1 MTKEI
6 FENILEICCK
16 KLTEESQK
24 EKFKSSKQ
32 FEDRVREIL
41 KDLLDDE
48 NFKIES
54 NTPAQAFPDI
64 PIGEYGVE
72 VKFTA
77 NDTWRSIGNSIL
89 ETQRVES
96 VKFIYIIYGK
106 MGGIPEVKWSDYE
119 SSIIHVRTSH
129 VPRFEVEIFP
139 DKNSAKESLFKQ
151 FGISYDEFRKLD
163 MSEKMKYI
171 RAYARKI
178 HPDEKLWWIEENNSE
193 KNNFHKKSC
202 DELKIDL
209 AKPHS
214 LSIANII
221 NLLRKHFTFKYSGSG
236 ASRLPTLAIY
246 AAYQCMMNQV
256 ARYEEKILCPLES
269 HTSADFQS
277 GRIGDIEIKNS
288 DGTAFEGV
296 EIKHEITI
304 TRQIISDAYE
314 KFKIYNTDRYYIL
327 TTAEKNFENI
337 SEIEEEILR
346 IEKIH
351 GCQVI
356 VNGVYDTLKY
366 YLRLLKDTSEFIS
379 NYVELLKIDDSIKFL
394 HKKKWNDFVAENI

>member
-32 FEDRVREIL
+32 FEERVREIL
-41 KDLLDDE
+41 KNLIDNE
-48 NFKIES
+48 NFQVES

-64 PIGEYGVE
+64 PIGEYGIE

-96 VKFIYIIYGK
+96 VKYIYIIFGK
-106 MGGIPEVKWSDYE
+106 MGGTPEIRWADYE

-139 DKNSAKESLFKQ
+139 DKNLAKKSLFEQ
-151 FGISYDEFRKLD
+151 FGISYDNFRKLD

-178 HPDEKLWWIEENNSE
+178 HPNEKLWWIEDNDSEENNLLI
-193 KNNFHKKSC
+193 KQR

-221 NLLRKHFTFKYSGSG
+221 NLLRKHFTFKYSVAG

-256 ARYEEKILCPLES
+256 ARYEEKILCPL
-269 HTSADFQS
+269 
-277 GRIGDIEIKNS
+277 
-288 DGTAFEGV
+288 
-296 EIKHEITI
+296 
-304 TRQIISDAYE
+304 
-314 KFKIYNTDRYYIL
+314 
-327 TTAEKNFENI
+327 
-337 SEIEEEILR
+337 
-346 IEKIH
+346 
-351 GCQVI
+351 
-356 VNGVYDTLKY
+356 
-366 YLRLLKDTSEFIS
+366 
-379 NYVELLKIDDSIKFL
+379 
-394 HKKKWNDFVAENI
+394 

>member
-1 MTKEI
+1 MT
-6 FENILEICCK
+6 
-16 KLTEESQK
+16 K

-48 NFKIES
+48 NFKIKS
-54 NTPAQAFPDI
+54 NIPAQAFPDI

-178 HPDEKLWWIEENNSE
+178 YPDEKLWWIEENNSE

-221 NLLRKHFTFKYSGSG
+221 NLLRKHFTFKYSVAG

-269 HTSADFQS
+269 HTSADSQS
-277 GRIGDIEIKNS
+277 GRIGDIDINNL
-288 DGTAFEGV
+288 DGTKFEGI

-327 TTAEKNFENI
+327 TTAEKIFENV
-337 SEIEEEILR
+337 SEIEQEIQR

-366 YLRLLKDTSEFIS
+366 YLRLLKNTSEFIS
-379 NYVELLKIDDSIKFL
+379 NYVELLKVDESIKFL
-394 HKKKWNDFVAENI
+394 HKKKWNDIVSENT

>member
-1 MTKEI
+1 MNEHKK
-6 FENILEICCK
+6 ILEKIYNEI
-16 KLTEESQK
+16 LTENFSEEIPDELKNFIEIIVSRSENNKGIITVLITLLSHKIFDKNQDIRYHQAQLKNGFAGRVIDKAEVTPFMKSVNFPAMSESGWLTRSLEQPHAYDLNYPGK
-24 EKFKSSKQ
+24 ITPKNVKNAFLQ
-32 FEDRVREIL
+32 IL
-41 KDLLDDE
+41 NE
-48 NFKIES
+48 
-54 NTPAQAFPDI
+54 
-64 PIGEYGVE
+64 VE
-72 VKFTA
+72 VKNFSA
-77 NDTWRSIGNSIL
+77 EIIL
-89 ETQRVES
+89 
-96 VKFIYIIYGK
+96 
-106 MGGIPEVKWSDYE
+106 
-119 SSIIHVRTSH
+119 
-129 VPRFEVEIFP
+129 
-139 DKNSAKESLFKQ
+139 
-151 FGISYDEFRKLD
+151 
-163 MSEKMKYI
+163 KYI
-171 RAYARKI
+171 FYLLIKQR
-178 HPDEKLWWIEENNSE
+178 
-193 KNNFHKKSC
+193 
-202 DELKIDL
+202 DELKIDM

-221 NLLRKHFTFKYSGSG
+221 NLLRKHFTFKYSGAG

-288 DGTAFEGV
+288 DETAFEGV

-304 TRQIISDAYE
+304 TKQIISDAYE

-337 SEIEEEILR
+337 SEIEEEIHR

-379 NYVELLKIDDSIKFL
+379 NYVELLKVDDSIKFL
-394 HKKKWNDFVAENI
+394 HKKKWNDFVAENV

>member
-1 MTKEI
+1 MTKEK
-6 FENILEICCK
+6 FENILEICCE
-16 KLTEESQK
+16 KLTVESRK

-41 KDLLDDE
+41 KNLIDEE
-48 NFKIES
+48 NFQIDLK
-54 NTPAQAFPDI
+54 TPAQAFPDI
-64 PIGEYGVE
+64 PIGEYGIE

-89 ETQRVES
+89 ETQRIER

-106 MGGIPEVKWSDYE
+106 MGGVPEVKWSDYE
-119 SSIIHVRTSH
+119 SSVIHVRTSH

-139 DKNSAKESLFKQ
+139 DKNLAKKSLFEQ
-151 FGISYDEFRKLD
+151 FGISYDNFRKLE

-178 HPDEKLWWIEENNSE
+178 HPEGNLWWIEENNLHVKESE
-193 KNNFHKKSC
+193 
-202 DELKIDL
+202 ELKIDL

-214 LSIANII
+214 LSISNII
-221 NLLRKHFTFKYSGSG
+221 NLLRKHFTEKYSVSG

-246 AAYQCMMNQV
+246 ASYQCMMNQV

-269 HTSADFQS
+269 HTSADSQS
-277 GRIGDIEIKNS
+277 GRIGDIDINNL

-304 TRQIISDAYE
+304 TRQVISDAYE

-337 SEIEEEILR
+337 SEIEQEIQR

-379 NYVELLKIDDSIKFL
+379 NYVELLKVDGSIKFL
-394 HKKKWNDFVAENI
+394 HKKKWNDFVAENL